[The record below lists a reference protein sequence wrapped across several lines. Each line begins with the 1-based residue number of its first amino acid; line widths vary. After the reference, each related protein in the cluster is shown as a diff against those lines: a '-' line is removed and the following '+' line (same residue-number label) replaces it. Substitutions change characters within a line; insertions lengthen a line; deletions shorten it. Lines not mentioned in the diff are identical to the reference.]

1 MVKALWRHRAL
12 IVSLVRRDFHI
23 RSARAV
29 WGNLWMVIQAAA
41 MIAIY
46 TVIFSKVMG
55 ARLPGS
61 QDAFSYGIYLCS
73 GFVTWFYF
81 VEIVS
86 RCQTVFIDNANLL
99 KTLSFP
105 RAVLPLVVVGTA
117 TINFAVVAGIFLIAL
132 WLLGSW
138 PGVHLW
144 AVLPLLAVQVVL
156 AIGLGVLTGTIN
168 VFFRDVAQ
176 AVAILLQFWFWLTP
190 IVYPVEIVPERIL
203 VFLGWNP
210 LAPIVEGYQ
219 HIVLEGA
226 LPAWNTLIY
235 PGSVAAGLAVMA
247 YVAFRSLGSDVVD
260 EL

>member
-1 MVKALWRHRAL
+1 MVIPLWRHRAL
-12 IVSLVRRDFHI
+12 LVSLVRRDFHL

-41 MIAIY
+41 MITIY
-46 TVIFSKVMG
+46 TVIFARVMG

-61 QDAFSYGIYLCS
+61 QDVFAYGIYLCS

-105 RAVLPLVVVGTA
+105 RAVLPLAIVGTA
-117 TINFAVVAGIFLIAL
+117 TINFAVVAGIFLLAL
-132 WLLGSW
+132 WLLGAW
-138 PGVHLW
+138 PGLHLW
-144 AVLPLLAVQVVL
+144 AVLPVLVLQVIL
-156 AIGLGVLTGTIN
+156 GLGLGVLTGTIN

-176 AVAILLQFWFWLTP
+176 AVTIVLQFWFWLTP
-190 IVYPVEIVPERIL
+190 IVYPIDVVPERL
-203 VFLGWNP
+203 LAFFAWNP
-210 LAPIVEGYQ
+210 LVPIVEAYQ
-219 HIVLEGA
+219 HIVLQGA
-226 LPAWNTLIY
+226 MPDWNNLIY
-235 PGSVAAGLAVMA
+235 PGIVAGVLALAALIV
-247 YVAFRSLGSDVVD
+247 FRALGADVVD